1 MLREHLQ
8 PTLGCAFTSMSQ
20 TAKDN
25 YWISLQGHNEEGL
38 FGGFENREA
47 LLI

>member
-20 TAKDN
+20 TAKGN
-25 YWISLQGHNEEGL
+25 YWISLQGHGEEGPFWGL
-38 FGGFENREA
+38 ENRGHF
-47 LLI
+47 